1 MCASNESASLSTA
14 AMPPCAYL
22 VFDSSALRLVMTMTS
37 PCADGLEREGQP
49 GDAASDDE
57 EVRGE
62 GHGRERGRRTGY
74 RPFRGT
80 AGKRHPGS
88 RSRLTADPSPSI
100 DSDTESPFTTEASTV
115 KILVAVKRV
124 ADPEN
129 LNKIKLSAQGKID
142 TTGLEP
148 KASPYDEYALEAAL
162 RLTENGTN
170 TKARLGEVVVV
181 TFGPKEAEQMLRAML
196 GTGAD
201 RAIRVDATDDALDGD
216 LVARGLKALVDKEK
230 PDLVLLG
237 YQQAESESNEVGQ
250 MLAEHLG
257 WPQATFAGSIKSE
270 DDKALRRRPRGR
282 GRHRAGARDAC
293 PRSSRCSTR
302 SSSPRACS
310 PSTRAATHAY
320 PDGVRFAALM
330 AIMAAKKK
338 PLAELKLAELAPDAA
353 LKVRTAAAELPP
365 KRAAGVKVKDVK
377 ELVTK
382 LKTEAKVI

>member
-1 MCASNESASLSTA
+1 M
-14 AMPPCAYL
+14 
-22 VFDSSALRLVMTMTS
+22 
-37 PCADGLEREGQP
+37 
-49 GDAASDDE
+49 
-57 EVRGE
+57 
-62 GHGRERGRRTGY
+62 
-74 RPFRGT
+74 
-80 AGKRHPGS
+80 
-88 RSRLTADPSPSI
+88 
-100 DSDTESPFTTEASTV
+100 

-124 ADPEN
+124 ADPDN

-148 KASPYDEYALEAAL
+148 KASPYDDYALETAL

-181 TFGPKEAEQMLRAML
+181 TFGPKDAEQTLRAML

-201 RAIRVDATDDALDGD
+201 RAIRVEATDDALDGD
-216 LVARGLKALVDKEK
+216 LVARGLKGIVEKEK

-237 YQQAESESNEVGQ
+237 YQQAENESNEVGQ
-250 MLAEHLG
+250 MLAEYLG

-270 DDKALRRRPRGR
+270 DDKALVVGR
-282 GRHRAGARDAC
+282 EVDGATMQVRVTLPAVVTVLDKIVH
-293 PRSSRCSTR
+293 PKSVQSKHT
-302 SSSPRACS
+302 P
-310 PSTRAATHAY
+310 ATHTY

-338 PLAELKLAELAPDAA
+338 PLAEMKLADVAPETT
-353 LKVRTAAAELPP
+353 LKVRYGAAELPP

>member
-1 MCASNESASLSTA
+1 M
-14 AMPPCAYL
+14 
-22 VFDSSALRLVMTMTS
+22 
-37 PCADGLEREGQP
+37 
-49 GDAASDDE
+49 
-57 EVRGE
+57 
-62 GHGRERGRRTGY
+62 
-74 RPFRGT
+74 
-80 AGKRHPGS
+80 
-88 RSRLTADPSPSI
+88 
-100 DSDTESPFTTEASTV
+100 

-129 LNKIKLSAQGKID
+129 LNKIKLSPQGKID

-170 TKARLGEVVVV
+170 TKARLGEVAVV

-201 RAIRVDATDDALDGD
+201 RAIRVDAVDDALDAD

-230 PDLVLLG
+230 PDLVMLG
-237 YQQAESESNEVGQ
+237 YQQVENESSEVGQ
-250 MLAEHLG
+250 RLAEHLG
-257 WPQATFAGSIKSE
+257 WPQGTFAGSIKSE
-270 DDKALRRRPRGR
+270 DDKSLVIGR
-282 GRHRAGARDAC
+282 EVEGGTAQVRVTLPAVVTVIDKIVKPKSVTSKHT
-293 PRSSRCSTR
+293 P
-302 SSSPRACS
+302 
-310 PSTRAATHAY
+310 ATHTYA
-320 PDGVRFAALM
+320 DGVRFAALM

-338 PLAELKLAELAPDAA
+338 PLAELKLAELAPDVA
-353 LKVRTAAAELPP
+353 LKVKYGPAEMPP

>member
-1 MCASNESASLSTA
+1 M
-14 AMPPCAYL
+14 
-22 VFDSSALRLVMTMTS
+22 
-37 PCADGLEREGQP
+37 
-49 GDAASDDE
+49 
-57 EVRGE
+57 
-62 GHGRERGRRTGY
+62 
-74 RPFRGT
+74 
-80 AGKRHPGS
+80 
-88 RSRLTADPSPSI
+88 
-100 DSDTESPFTTEASTV
+100 

-124 ADPEN
+124 ADPDN
-129 LNKIKLSAQGKID
+129 LNKIKLSPQGKID

-148 KASPYDEYALEAAL
+148 KASPYDDYALETAL

-181 TFGPKEAEQMLRAML
+181 TFGPKDAEQTLRAML

-201 RAIRVDATDDALDGD
+201 RAIRVEATDDALDGD
-216 LVARGLKALVDKEK
+216 LVARGLKGIVEKEK

-237 YQQAESESNEVGQ
+237 YQQAENESNQVGQ
-250 MLAEHLG
+250 ALAEYLG

-270 DDKALRRRPRGR
+270 DDKALVVGR
-282 GRHRAGARDAC
+282 EVDGATMQVRVTLPAVVTVLDKIVH
-293 PRSSRCSTR
+293 PKSVQSKHT
-302 SSSPRACS
+302 P
-310 PSTRAATHAY
+310 PTHTY

-338 PLAELKLAELAPDAA
+338 PLAEMKLADVAADAA
-353 LKVRTAAAELPP
+353 LKVRYANAEMPP

>member
-1 MCASNESASLSTA
+1 M
-14 AMPPCAYL
+14 
-22 VFDSSALRLVMTMTS
+22 
-37 PCADGLEREGQP
+37 
-49 GDAASDDE
+49 
-57 EVRGE
+57 
-62 GHGRERGRRTGY
+62 
-74 RPFRGT
+74 
-80 AGKRHPGS
+80 
-88 RSRLTADPSPSI
+88 
-100 DSDTESPFTTEASTV
+100 

-124 ADPEN
+124 ADPDN
-129 LNKIKLSAQGKID
+129 LNKIKLSPQGKID

-148 KASPYDEYALEAAL
+148 KASPYDDYALETAL

-181 TFGPKEAEQMLRAML
+181 TFGPKDAEQTLRAML

-201 RAIRVDATDDALDGD
+201 RAIRVEATDDALDGD
-216 LVARGLKALVDKEK
+216 LVARGLKGIVEKEK

-237 YQQAESESNEVGQ
+237 YQQAENESNQVGQ
-250 MLAEHLG
+250 MLAEYLG

-270 DDKALRRRPRGR
+270 DDKALVVGR
-282 GRHRAGARDAC
+282 EVDGATMQVRVTLPAVVTVLDKIVH
-293 PRSSRCSTR
+293 PKSVQSKHT
-302 SSSPRACS
+302 P
-310 PSTRAATHAY
+310 PTHAY

-338 PLAELKLAELAPDAA
+338 PLAEMKLADVAADAA
-353 LKVRTAAAELPP
+353 LKVRYANAEMPP